1 MRELAGWTGVGALSA
16 IGALA
21 RFVIGDGVQRRLRRP
36 FPIGILV
43 VNTSGSFALGVLAG
57 AGESG
62 WSLRLAGAALL
73 GSYTTF
79 STWIFDSQQ
88 MVATRDLRRAVLNV
102 AGSIVIGLAAVALG
116 WLAGRTL

>member
-21 RFVIGDGVQRRLRRP
+21 RFVIGDDVQRRLRRT

-79 STWIFDSQQ
+79 STWMFDSQQ
-88 MVATRDLRRAVLNV
+88 LVARRDLRGALLNI
-102 AGSIVIGLAAVALG
+102 AGSLLLGLAAVALG
-116 WLAGRTL
+116 WLVGRTL